1 MCLFPLFT
9 YVQVMAFTS
18 FLNESVQSL
27 KEMNE
32 TKLVGDARFV
42 VECCKG
48 A

>member
-1 MCLFPLFT
+1 MKV
-9 YVQVMAFTS
+9 YK
-18 FLNESVQSL
+18 SL